1 MKLGNEILLQ
11 YNLGQVI
18 SVAHTAKKLFYAT
31 LMIKLASSSVGERI
45 FRDLIS
51 EIYEPSEEKTSTI
64 SDGKNGKFIALK

>member
-18 SVAHTAKKLFYAT
+18 SVADRAKKLFYAT
-31 LMIKLASSSVGERI
+31 LMIKLASSSVGERT

-51 EIYEPSEEKTSTI
+51 EIY
-64 SDGKNGKFIALK
+64 